1 MWWAADMIMVP
12 PFGPAQSQVSQ
23 PPLLPAQ
30 EAGAVVSAVVVPGA
44 PAPPVAAPGVTQD
57 DAYCADTPG
66 PELVPT
72 KDCLGFVFCQN
83 SRMSG
88 STTLCSPGLLFDANM
103 GICNWPSETNICG
116 FEFCEE
122 GMSGYVSFEECTKFY
137 YCKAGK
143 IDGDIDVC
151 PDGTLFNVAVGICD
165 WATTVVCDTK
175 APTPPPIMLA
185 VVTAPPVP
193 VPVQG
198 QAPGGPAN
206 TPRPTY
212 GKVGEGASTIVSA
225 SSPGYQAARL
235 RFTPTDDAYVQ
246 EGMPYANYN
255 DDYVVVDQDA
265 RYDGLLRFYVQG
277 LEDRNV
283 EYVKLRLYVSN
294 QSTMGGKIF
303 KCREDWHE
311 DVVTWDG
318 VPSIIDD
325 KPIAIIKAALLDEWI
340 EIDVSGLVQ
349 EDGRKFD
356 LIRGVRILLVDV
368 CSMKTYRCRSAHFLY
383 FSRLLAH
390 HFRLK

>member
-1 MWWAADMIMVP
+1 MINVP
-12 PFGPAQSQVSQ
+12 PFGPAQSQASQ
-23 PPLLPAQ
+23 PLLPGQ
-30 EAGAVVSAVVVPGA
+30 EAGAAVSAVVPGA
-44 PAPPVAAPGVTQD
+44 PPPPVSAPGVTQD

-103 GICNWPSETNICG
+103 GICNWPSDTNLCG
-116 FEFCEE
+116 FEFCPN

-151 PDGTLFNVAVGICD
+151 PDGTLFNVALGICD
-165 WATTVVCDTK
+165 WATMVVCDTK
-175 APTPPPIMLA
+175 APTPPPA
-185 VVTAPPVP
+185 PTAPPVP
-193 VPVQG
+193 APALG
-198 QAPGGPAN
+198 QAPGGSANTPRPTYEKVGESASTGGSAN

-212 GKVGEGASTIVSA
+212 GKVGDSASTIVSL
-225 SSPGYQAARL
+225 SSPAYQAARL

-255 DDYVVVDQDA
+255 DHYVVVDQDA
-265 RYDGLLRFYVQG
+265 RYDGLLRFYVHG
-277 LEDRNV
+277 LEDRKV

-311 DVVTWDG
+311 DVVTWDS
-318 VPSIIDD
+318 VPSIIGD
-325 KPIAIIKAALLDEWI
+325 KPIAIVNAALLDEWI

-356 LIRGVRILLVDV
+356 LIRDVCILLVD
-368 CSMKTYRCRSAHFLY
+368 MFQ
-383 FSRLLAH
+383 
-390 HFRLK
+390 